1 MVEVSSQ
8 KKDGLWC
15 YSLDNEDY
23 SSGTFASVKSALTA
37 GQKEAKDK
45 IADGEKVDVIYVAK
59 AEQQHNYSFFPDG
72 GDIIEHM
79 ADQADAE
86 GGDYAN
92 NYPDVSDEAK
102 QELTTQL
109 HALLE
114 KWCETHGV
122 SPSFYKVSDPVA
134 YDAVTLK
141 ATQTP
146 AEDA

>member
-23 SSGTFASVKSALTA
+23 SSGTFASVKSALAA
-37 GQKEAKDK
+37 GQKEVNDK
-45 IADGEKVDVIYVAK
+45 IADGEKVDFIYVAK

-72 GDIIEHM
+72 SDIIEHM
-79 ADQADAE
+79 AEQADAV

-92 NYPDVSDEAK
+92 NYPDVSDEAEK
-102 QELTTQL
+102 ELTTEL

-114 KWCETHGV
+114 KWCEKHGV
-122 SPSFYKVSDPVA
+122 SPSFYQVSEPVTYDAATLKVSKKSA
-134 YDAVTLK
+134 
-141 ATQTP
+141 
-146 AEDA
+146 